1 MTGFAERRRTKVGRH
16 LLAAPAVLCATLILA
31 GCGDMSRFQTAS
43 RPPAAAPAKPARP
56 AVQTPTA
63 EREHERILASYGGAY
78 DDPQLEA
85 LINKTV
91 ERLVAASERPDLAYK
106 VTILNSG
113 AVNAFALPTGQLY
126 VTRGLVALA
135 NDTSEL
141 SSVLS
146 HEMAHVLAK
155 HAAIR
160 EDQAR
165 QAALVT
171 HVVTE
176 MGTDPDLTA
185 LALAKSKLTMASFSR
200 AQEFEADGIGV
211 GISARAHFDPYGA
224 ARFLT
229 AMERNAALKA
239 GKPSL
244 DPRSQDFLSSHPA
257 TPERVQNAQA
267 NARQYSSP
275 AQGERDRETYLA
287 AIDNIVYGED
297 PSEGFVRGRRFLHPK
312 LGFTF
317 QAPEGFTLDNTAQA
331 VIGVREGGSQAMR
344 FDVVRVPAEQKLTEY
359 LNSGWMENV
368 DKAST
373 EELTINGFPAAS
385 AVAHGEQWQF
395 RIYALRFGSD
405 VYRFIFATRHKTTES
420 ERNARETV
428 ASFRRLTLDEIQA
441 ARPLRIK
448 VIPCS
453 PAIPWNRC
461 LTAWRAS
468 IIPRSVFAC
477 STTSIST
484 RRSKYAI
491 GSRSWWTSAYS
502 ATQFCSSRSASGRG
516 NSERSENT
524 VHRSAKS
531 PAERPGFLILQVLLN
546 QLRSFVGDRRVVA
559 IGINVAI
566 RLGILTPPWRRGA
579 GSWRAGL
586 RFP

>member
-1 MTGFAERRRTKVGRH
+1 MAWSAERRGTGTGRR
-16 LLAAPAVLCATLILA
+16 LLAATAVLLCAALALA
-31 GCGDMSRFQTAS
+31 GCGDVSRFQTAA
-43 RPPAAAPAKPARP
+43 PHPAKPAKPARMAAPTP
-56 AVQTPTA
+56 AA
-63 EREHERILASYGGAY
+63 EHEHERILASYGGAY
-78 DDPQLEA
+78 DDPRLEA
-85 LINKTV
+85 LLNKTV
-91 ERLVAASERPDLAYK
+91 ERLVAASERPDLTYK

-165 QAALVT
+165 QAALVS

-185 LALAKSKLTMASFSR
+185 LALAKSKLTLASFSR

-224 ARFLT
+224 ARFLA

-257 TPERVQNAQA
+257 TPERVENAKA
-267 NARQYSSP
+267 NARQYSAP
-275 AQGERDRETYLA
+275 AQGERDSETYLD

-317 QAPEGFTLDNTAQA
+317 QAPEGFSLDNTAQA

-368 DKAST
+368 DKGST

-385 AVAHGEQWQF
+385 AVANGEQWQF
-395 RIYALRFGSD
+395 RVYALRFGSD

-448 VIPCS
+448 VI
-453 PAIPWNRC
+453 
-461 LTAWRAS
+461 
-468 IIPRSVFAC
+468 
-477 STTSIST
+477 
-484 RRSKYAI
+484 
-491 GSRSWWTSAYS
+491 
-502 ATQFCSSRSASGRG
+502 
-516 NSERSENT
+516 T
-524 VHRSAKS
+524 VQPGDTVESLSHRMADVDH
-531 PAERPGFLILQVLLN
+531 PAERFRVLNGLDPHAQVKV
-546 QLRSFVGDRRVVA
+546 RSRVKIV
-559 IGINVAI
+559 VD
-566 RLGILTPPWRRGA
+566 
-579 GSWRAGL
+579 
-586 RFP
+586 